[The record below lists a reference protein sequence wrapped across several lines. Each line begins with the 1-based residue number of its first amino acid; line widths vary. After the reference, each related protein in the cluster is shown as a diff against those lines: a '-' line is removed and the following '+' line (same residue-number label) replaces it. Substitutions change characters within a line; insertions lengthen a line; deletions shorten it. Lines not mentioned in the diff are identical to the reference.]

1 MIQDAIDLFGLRGTR
16 FAIGTRRIVVVCEQ
30 RVDAALRPMW
40 ASPPI
45 HAALRLVWTGT
56 APALGVALIVFSD
69 CADELLVGRN
79 GAEVDVLFVYSLA
92 RVLVSLALAGVIS
105 GHQAAVVLLVHRLE
119 ELVVR
124 EAVGFHLLHV
134 SIERRASS
142 IWTEAP
148 LAEVAAH
155 REVCT

>member
-1 MIQDAIDLFGLRGTR
+1 M
-16 FAIGTRRIVVVCEQ
+16 
-30 RVDAALRPMW
+30 
-40 ASPPI
+40 
-45 HAALRLVWTGT
+45 
-56 APALGVALIVFSD
+56 
-69 CADELLVGRN
+69 
-79 GAEVDVLFVYSLA
+79 LFVFSLA
-92 RVLVSLALAGVIS
+92 RVLVSLAPAGVIS

-134 SIERRASS
+134 CIERRASS
-142 IWTEAP
+142 IGTEAP